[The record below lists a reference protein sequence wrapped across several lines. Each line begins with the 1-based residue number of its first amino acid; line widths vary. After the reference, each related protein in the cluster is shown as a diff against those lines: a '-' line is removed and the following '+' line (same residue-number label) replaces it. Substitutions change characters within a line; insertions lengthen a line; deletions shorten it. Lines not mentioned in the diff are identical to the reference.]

1 MFSLGLTLA
10 LALVTLGLAGQTGRS
25 HTRKDLLQRLRAGLM
40 GTLLENFQ
48 LVSDL
53 LDPELYV
60 AESRFR
66 EGVTLVLH
74 SRGELAGGVLLY
86 NVI

>member
-1 MFSLGLTLA
+1 M
-10 LALVTLGLAGQTGRS
+10 
-25 HTRKDLLQRLRAGLM
+25 RKDLLQRLRAGHV
-40 GTLLENFQ
+40 GALLENFQ

-53 LDPELYV
+53 LHPQLDV

-74 SRGELAGGVLLY
+74 SRGKLVVQADRTSAGLVLLY

>member
-1 MFSLGLTLA
+1 M
-10 LALVTLGLAGQTGRS
+10 
-25 HTRKDLLQRLRAGLM
+25 
-40 GTLLENFQ
+40 LEDFQ

-74 SRGELAGGVLLY
+74 SRGELVVQADLSPVGRVFLY